1 MDAVET
7 ARPPGPPWKSLRD
20 SYSYAPLLEP
30 RRRQPPTLF
39 GSTPPARLRRDHLS
53 EKGCQLN
60 SEGYFDQLGDV
71 LRKLRER
78 KGLQQQEVAK
88 KAGLSR
94 AMMSRYESG
103 KVHPQLKTL
112 ERILVALDIEPGE
125 FFEALHKGSA
135 AGQNNTF
142 VFVFGGPPD
151 PTDAPLVDT
160 LKVVEGAVRRARKAQ
175 ERRQAEANDDNAT
188 AEEAD
193 DDAPER

>member
-1 MDAVET
+1 MT
-7 ARPPGPPWKSLRD
+7 
-20 SYSYAPLLEP
+20 
-30 RRRQPPTLF
+30 
-39 GSTPPARLRRDHLS
+39 
-53 EKGCQLN
+53 

-135 AGQNNTF
+135 AGQHNTF
-142 VFVFGGPPD
+142 VFIFGSTAD
-151 PTDAPLVDT
+151 PTAAPLVDT
-160 LKVVEGAVRRARKAQ
+160 LELVEGAVRRARKAQ
-175 ERRQAEANDDNAT
+175 ERRQAEANEGDGTTDQ
-188 AEEAD
+188 AD
-193 DDAPER
+193 DDAPEP